1 LFGLELADGTQV
13 EVAGTLGLSIGG
25 FVVAAGGFSLVKQT
39 VAGGVVDGADAL
51 VVTLTGVSVFAGVGG
66 SLAANVVTPGTIGVS
81 ASGINATLAIV
92 RTAGGISYTGL
103 QLTVGSASL
112 VGVPGITATVTAGKV
127 NVNTS
132 SDPARLD
139 WKTAGASSTPLFGLE
154 IADTTQVEVAGTLG
168 LSIGG
173 FVVAAGG
180 FSLVK
185 QTVAGGAV
193 DGADALVVTLTGVSV
208 FAGVGGSLAAN
219 VVTPGTI
226 GVSASGINATL
237 AIVRTAGGISY
248 TGLQLTVGSASLVGI
263 PGITATVTAGKV
275 NVNTSS
281 DPARLD
287 WKTADAGSTPLF
299 GIEIADTT
307 QVEVAGTVGLSIGG
321 FVVAAGGFSLVKQ
334 TVAGGTV
341 DGADALVVTL
351 SGVSVFAGVG
361 GSLVANVVTPGTIGV
376 SASGINATLAIVRTA
391 GGISYTGLQLTVGSA
406 SLVGIPGITATITAG
421 KVNVNTSS
429 DPARLDWESAGAGST
444 PLFGI
449 EIADTTQVEVA
460 GTLGLSI
467 GGFVV
472 AAGGFSLVKQTVAG
486 GTVDGAEA
494 LVVTLTGVSVFAGV
508 GGSLSAANVVTPGT
522 IGVSASGINAT
533 LAIVRTAGGI
543 SYTGLQLTVGS
554 ASLVG
559 VPGITATVT
568 AGKVNV
574 NTSSDP
580 ARLDWKTAGAGS
592 TPLFGIEI
600 ADTTQVE
607 VAGTVGLSIGGFVV
621 AAGGFSLVKQTVA
634 GGTVD
639 GADALVVTLSGVSVF
654 AGVGGSLV
662 ANVVT
667 PGTIGVSA
675 SGTNATL
682 AIVHTVGGIS
692 YTGLQLTVG
701 SANLVGVPGIT
712 ATVTAGKV
720 SVHIASDP
728 ARLDWK
734 TAGAGSTPLFG
745 IDIASTTQ
753 VEVAGTLGL
762 SIGGFVVAA
771 GGFSFGKQTVVGG
784 RVGGA

>member
-1 LFGLELADGTQV
+1 MY
-13 EVAGTLGLSIGG
+13 
-25 FVVAAGGFSLVKQT
+25 
-39 VAGGVVDGADAL
+39 
-51 VVTLTGVSVFAGVGG
+51 
-66 SLAANVVTPGTIGVS
+66 
-81 ASGINATLAIV
+81 GI
-92 RTAGGISYTGL
+92 
-103 QLTVGSASL
+103 
-112 VGVPGITATVTAGKV
+112 
-127 NVNTS
+127 
-132 SDPARLD
+132 
-139 WKTAGASSTPLFGLE
+139 E

-168 LSIGG
+168 LLIGG

-193 DGADALVVTLTGVSV
+193 DGADALVVTLSGVSV
-208 FAGVGGSLAAN
+208 FAGVGGSLVGN

-287 WKTADAGSTPLF
+287 WKTAGAGSTPLS
-299 GIEIADTT
+299 GIDIASTT
-307 QVEVAGTVGLSIGG
+307 EVEVDGTLGLSIGG
-321 FVVAAGGFSLVKQ
+321 FVVAASGFGLVKQ

-341 DGADALVVTL
+341 DGAGALVVTL
-351 SGVSVFAGVG
+351 TGVSVFAGVR
-361 GSLVANVVTPGTIGV
+361 GSPSAANVVTPGTIGV

-486 GTVDGAEA
+486 GAVDGAEA

-533 LAIVRTAGGI
+533 LAIVRTAGGV

-559 VPGITATVT
+559 IPGITATVT

-580 ARLDWKTAGAGS
+580 ARLDWESAGAGS
-592 TPLFGIEI
+592 TPLFGLEI

-607 VAGTVGLSIGGFVV
+607 VAGTLGLSIGGFVV

-639 GADALVVTLSGVSVF
+639 GADALVVTLTGVSVF
-654 AGVGGSLV
+654 AGVGGSLSA

-667 PGTIGVSA
+667 PGTIGV
-675 SGTNATL
+675 
-682 AIVHTVGGIS
+682 
-692 YTGLQLTVG
+692 
-701 SANLVGVPGIT
+701 
-712 ATVTAGKV
+712 
-720 SVHIASDP
+720 
-728 ARLDWK
+728 
-734 TAGAGSTPLFG
+734 
-745 IDIASTTQ
+745 
-753 VEVAGTLGL
+753 
-762 SIGGFVVAA
+762 
-771 GGFSFGKQTVVGG
+771 
-784 RVGGA
+784 

>member
-1 LFGLELADGTQV
+1 MY
-13 EVAGTLGLSIGG
+13 
-25 FVVAAGGFSLVKQT
+25 
-39 VAGGVVDGADAL
+39 
-51 VVTLTGVSVFAGVGG
+51 
-66 SLAANVVTPGTIGVS
+66 
-81 ASGINATLAIV
+81 GI
-92 RTAGGISYTGL
+92 
-103 QLTVGSASL
+103 
-112 VGVPGITATVTAGKV
+112 
-127 NVNTS
+127 
-132 SDPARLD
+132 
-139 WKTAGASSTPLFGLE
+139 E

-168 LSIGG
+168 LSIGV

-185 QTVAGGAV
+185 QTVAGGTV
-193 DGADALVVTLTGVSV
+193 YGAEALVVTLSGVSV
-208 FAGVGGSLAAN
+208 FAGVGGSLVGN

-226 GVSASGINATL
+226 GVSAAGINATL
-237 AIVRTAGGISY
+237 AIVRTTGGISY

-281 DPARLD
+281 DLARLD
-287 WKTADAGSTPLF
+287 WESAGAGSTPLF
-299 GIEIADTT
+299 GIDIASTT
-307 QVEVAGTVGLSIGG
+307 EVEVAGTLGLSIGG

-334 TVAGGTV
+334 TVSGGTV

-351 SGVSVFAGVG
+351 TGVSVFAGVG

-406 SLVGIPGITATITAG
+406 SLIGIPGITATVTAG

-429 DPARLDWESAGAGST
+429 DPARLDWKSAGAGST
-444 PLFGI
+444 PLFGL
-449 EIADTTQVEVA
+449 EIADTTQVEVAGTLGLSIGGFVVAAGGFSLVKQTVAGGAVDGASALVVTLSGVSVFAGVGGSLSVANVVTPGTIGVSASGINATLAIVRTAGGISYTGLQLTVGSAGLIGIPGITATVTAGKVDVNSSSDPARLDWKTAGAGSTPLFGIDIASTTQVEVA

-486 GTVDGAEA
+486 GTVDGADA
-494 LVVTLTGVSVFAGV
+494 LIVTLTGVSVFAGV

-592 TPLFGIEI
+592 TPLFGI
-600 ADTTQVE
+600 
-607 VAGTVGLSIGGFVV
+607 
-621 AAGGFSLVKQTVA
+621 
-634 GGTVD
+634 
-639 GADALVVTLSGVSVF
+639 
-654 AGVGGSLV
+654 
-662 ANVVT
+662 
-667 PGTIGVSA
+667 
-675 SGTNATL
+675 
-682 AIVHTVGGIS
+682 
-692 YTGLQLTVG
+692 
-701 SANLVGVPGIT
+701 
-712 ATVTAGKV
+712 
-720 SVHIASDP
+720 
-728 ARLDWK
+728 
-734 TAGAGSTPLFG
+734 
-745 IDIASTTQ
+745 DIASTT
-753 VEVAGTLGL
+753 
-762 SIGGFVVAA
+762 
-771 GGFSFGKQTVVGG
+771 
-784 RVGGA
+784 